1 MVSSNYLIAFART
14 FTRLA
19 TFFRNVF
26 NSFHLLVKTEMP
38 KRIFFSVLVLLMTG
52 NHINAQTSQDTTRS
66 DVSSD
71 SGGGNFFT
79 GGNAS
84 VSRLET
90 VPEMQCGVSKV
101 SFEPGARTIWH
112 SHAGGQVI
120 VVTSGTAWYQE
131 KGKPKKIV
139 RTGEAVVAAPGVMH
153 WHGASADGP
162 MSHTVSTP
170 NLNKGG
176 VTAGAAVTD
185 EEYKALPG
193 K

>member
-1 MVSSNYLIAFART
+1 M
-14 FTRLA
+14 
-19 TFFRNVF
+19 
-26 NSFHLLVKTEMP
+26 
-38 KRIFFSVLVLLMTG
+38 FFSLLILLAAN
-52 NHINAQTSQDTTRS
+52 NHINAQAGRDTT
-66 DVSSD
+66 SSGA
-71 SGGGNFFT
+71 SSATGGSFFT

-84 VSRLET
+84 VIRLET

-101 SFEPGARTIWH
+101 SFEPSTRTIWH

-131 KGKPKKIV
+131 KGKPKRIIQS
-139 RTGEAVVAAPGVMH
+139 GEAIVAAPGVMH
-153 WHGASADGP
+153 WHGASPDGP

-176 VTAGAAVTD
+176 VTAGTAVTD
-185 EEYKALPG
+185 EEYKAFAG